1 MGYLSRSKLE
11 EDILDAY
18 KSHDKTKDR
27 LVIWGVSVSV
37 PQDIEDIQQDD
48 EALVGRPKLRITN
61 NSEDNTIVA
70 QIDEMEIR
78 QFIFNLKNRFNCTKD
93 VIFQVGKLIIPKQDY
108 TWIDGIIE
116 KKRKQRRSIRLV
128 DMAMGNYMK
137 EVVDFYDD

>member
-48 EALVGRPKLRITN
+48 EPLDIVLKITN
-61 NSEDNTIVA
+61 DSEDNTIVA

-116 KKRKQRRSIRLV
+116 KKRKQRRSIRLA
-128 DMAMGNYMK
+128 DIAMGNYMK

>member
-48 EALVGRPKLRITN
+48 EALDIVLKIAN
-61 NSEDNTIVA
+61 DSEDNTIVA

-108 TWIDGIIE
+108 AWIDGIIE
-116 KKRKQRRSIRLV
+116 KKRKQRRSIRLA
-128 DMAMGNYMK
+128 DIAMGNYMK